1 MKLFQSTKEEPGD
14 YYPEPKKEVRTMKP
28 MKWFV
33 ITVGGIVGV
42 AHIGILGHL
51 LKPQPEVHQPPAF
64 NIPHTPYSS
73 YKIKAGKDGYTI
85 EYRANDPKVL
95 ESSRTHAS
103 DKHKKGLFWRWYR
116 NSSRDSLRSI
126 YNGSTRNMGS
136 GGAVLTVRESL
147 RKT

>member
-42 AHIGILGHL
+42 VHIGILGHL

-95 ESSRTHAS
+95 ESSRTHAPINIR
-103 DKHKKGLFWRWYR
+103 KV
-116 NSSRDSLRSI
+116 SLEVVQKFVARLVTI
-126 YNGSTRNMGS
+126 NIQWK
-136 GGAVLTVRESL
+136 APVIWVQEVRIG
-147 RKT
+147 R